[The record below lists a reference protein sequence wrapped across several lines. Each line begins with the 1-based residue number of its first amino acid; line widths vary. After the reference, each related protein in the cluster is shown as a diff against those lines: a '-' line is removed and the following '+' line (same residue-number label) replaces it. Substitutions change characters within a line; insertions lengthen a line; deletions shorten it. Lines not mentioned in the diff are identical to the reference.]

1 MKNENVK
8 KLTKKDL
15 FGQARELAVANG
27 REDLVAF
34 IDHEIELLNKKASA
48 SGESKTQKENLVIM
62 DRLYNELANIGKAVT
77 ISEFQ
82 ANSEYASTLSNQK
95 ISALFK
101 KMKEAGKIV
110 KTTEKKK
117 SYFSIVAE

>member
-1 MKNENVK
+1 MENVK

-15 FGQARELAVANG
+15 FGQARELAKKND

-34 IDHEIELLNKKASA
+34 IDHEIELLNKKAST

-62 DRLYNELANIGKAVT
+62 DKLYNELANMDRAVT

-82 ANSEYASTLSNQK
+82 ANSEYASKKKKKK

>member
-1 MKNENVK
+1 MRNENVK
-8 KLTKKDL
+8 KVTKKEM
-15 FGQARELAVANG
+15 FGEVRKLAVANG
-27 REDLVAF
+27 REDLIAF
-34 IDHEIELLNKKASA
+34 IDHELELLAKKASA

-62 DRLYNELANIGKAVT
+62 DRLYDELANINRAVT

-101 KMKEAGKIV
+101 KMIEAGKV
-110 KTTEKKK
+110 AKTTEKKK

>member
-1 MKNENVK
+1 MENVK
-8 KLTKKDL
+8 KLTKKEM
-15 FGQARELAVANG
+15 FGEARELAIANG

-62 DRLYNELANIGKAVT
+62 DKLYNELANIGRAVT

-101 KMKEAGKIV
+101 KMKDAGKIV
-110 KTTEKKK
+110 KTIEKKK

>member
-1 MKNENVK
+1 MENVK

-62 DRLYNELANIGKAVT
+62 DRLYNELANIGEAVT
-77 ISEFQ
+77 ISDFQ
-82 ANSEYASTLSNQK
+82 KRSEYAGTFSNQK

-101 KMKEAGKIV
+101 KMIEAGKVV

>member
-1 MKNENVK
+1 MENVK

-62 DRLYNELANIGKAVT
+62 DKLYNELANMDRAVT

>member
-62 DRLYNELANIGKAVT
+62 DRLYNELANMDRAVT
-77 ISEFQ
+77 ISELQ

-101 KMKEAGKIV
+101 KMVEAGKV
-110 KTTEKKK
+110 AKTTEKKR

>member
-1 MKNENVK
+1 MENVK

-34 IDHEIELLNKKASA
+34 IDHEIELLNKKAST
-48 SGESKTQKENLVIM
+48 SKESQTQKENLVIM
-62 DRLYNELANIGKAVT
+62 DKLYNELAHIGRAVT

-82 ANSEYASTLSNQK
+82 ANSEYASTFSNQK

-110 KTTEKKK
+110 KTIEKKK

>member
-1 MKNENVK
+1 MENVK

-34 IDHEIELLNKKASA
+34 IDHELELLAKKAST
-48 SGESKTQKENLVIM
+48 SKESQTQKENLVIM
-62 DRLYNELANIGKAVT
+62 DKLYNELAHIGEAVT
-77 ISEFQ
+77 ISDFQ
-82 ANSEYASTLSNQK
+82 KSSEYASTLSNQK

-117 SYFSIVAE
+117 SYFSIVAK

>member
-1 MKNENVK
+1 MENVK
-8 KLTKKDL
+8 KSTKKEM
-15 FGQARELAVANG
+15 FGEARELAVANG

-34 IDHEIELLNKKASA
+34 IDHEIELLNKKAST
-48 SGESKTQKENLVIM
+48 SKESQTQKENLIIM
-62 DRLYNELANIGKAVT
+62 DRLYNELANMDRAVT

>member
-1 MKNENVK
+1 MENVR
-8 KLTKKDL
+8 KLTKRDL

-34 IDHEIELLNKKASA
+34 IDHELELLDKKASA
-48 SGESKTQKENLVIM
+48 SGNSKTQKENLVIM
-62 DRLYNELANIGKAVT
+62 DRLYNELANMDRAVT

-101 KMKEAGKIV
+101 KMAEAGKV
-110 KTTEKKK
+110 VRTTEKKK
-117 SYFSIVAE
+117 SYFSVVAE

>member
-1 MKNENVK
+1 MENVN
-8 KLTKKDL
+8 KLRKKDL
-15 FGQARELAVANG
+15 FGQVRELAVANG

-34 IDHEIELLNKKASA
+34 IDHEIELLNKKAST

-62 DRLYNELANIGKAVT
+62 DKLYNELANMDRAVT

>member
-1 MKNENVK
+1 MENVK

-34 IDHEIELLNKKASA
+34 IDHEIELLNKKTST
-48 SGESKTQKENLVIM
+48 SKESQTQKENLVIM
-62 DRLYNELANIGKAVT
+62 DKLYNELANMDRAVT

>member
-1 MKNENVK
+1 MGNENVK

-34 IDHEIELLNKKASA
+34 IDHEIELLNKKAST
-48 SGESKTQKENLVIM
+48 SKESQTQKENLVIM
-62 DRLYNELANIGKAVT
+62 DKLYNELANMDRAVT

>member
-1 MKNENVK
+1 MCTNNSACSDNHSHCTNQGNRSVGTGYII
-8 KLTKKDL
+8 LIVL
-15 FGQARELAVANG
+15 YILLA
-27 REDLVAF
+27 
-34 IDHEIELLNKKASA
+34 KKASA

-62 DRLYNELANIGKAVT
+62 DKLYNELAHIGRAVT

>member
-1 MKNENVK
+1 MENVK
-8 KLTKKDL
+8 KLTKKEM
-15 FGQARELAVANG
+15 FGEARELAIANG

-34 IDHEIELLNKKASA
+34 IDHEIELLNKKAST
-48 SGESKTQKENLVIM
+48 SKESQTQKENLVIM
-62 DRLYNELANIGKAVT
+62 DKLYNELANMDRAVT

>member
-1 MKNENVK
+1 MENVK

-34 IDHEIELLNKKASA
+34 IDHEIELLNKKAST
-48 SGESKTQKENLVIM
+48 SKESQTQKENLVIM
-62 DRLYNELANIGKAVT
+62 DKLYNELANIGRAVT

-101 KMKEAGKIV
+101 KTKEAGKIV

>member
-1 MKNENVK
+1 MENVK

-15 FGQARELAVANG
+15 FGQARELAVANS

-34 IDHEIELLNKKASA
+34 IDHEIELLNKKAST
-48 SGESKTQKENLVIM
+48 SKESQTQKENLVIM
-62 DRLYNELANIGKAVT
+62 DKLYNELANIGRAVT

>member
-15 FGQARELAVANG
+15 FGQARELAIANG

-62 DRLYNELANIGKAVT
+62 DKLYNELANIGRAVT

-110 KTTEKKK
+110 KTIEKKK

>member
-62 DRLYNELANIGKAVT
+62 DKLYNELANIGRAVT

-110 KTTEKKK
+110 KTIEKKK

>member
-1 MKNENVK
+1 MENVK
-8 KLTKKDL
+8 KLTKKEM
-15 FGQARELAVANG
+15 FGEARELAIANG

-34 IDHEIELLNKKASA
+34 IDHELELLAKKAST

-62 DRLYNELANIGKAVT
+62 DKLYNELANIGRAVT

-101 KMKEAGKIV
+101 KMKETGKIV

>member
-34 IDHEIELLNKKASA
+34 IDHELELLAKKAST

-62 DRLYNELANIGKAVT
+62 DKLYNELANMDRAVT

-110 KTTEKKK
+110 KTIEKKK

>member
-1 MKNENVK
+1 MENVK

-34 IDHEIELLNKKASA
+34 IDHEIELLNKKAST
-48 SGESKTQKENLVIM
+48 SKESQTQKENLVIM
-62 DRLYNELANIGKAVT
+62 DKLYNELANMDRAVT

-110 KTTEKKK
+110 KTIEKKK

>member
-1 MKNENVK
+1 MENVK

-15 FGQARELAVANG
+15 FGQVRELAVANG

-34 IDHEIELLNKKASA
+34 VDHEIELLNKKAST

-62 DRLYNELANIGKAVT
+62 DKLYNELANIGRAVT

-110 KTTEKKK
+110 KTIEKKK

>member
-1 MKNENVK
+1 MENVK

-34 IDHEIELLNKKASA
+34 IDHELELLAKKAST

-62 DRLYNELANIGKAVT
+62 DKLYNELANMDRAVT

-110 KTTEKKK
+110 KTIEKKK

>member
-1 MKNENVK
+1 MENVK

-34 IDHEIELLNKKASA
+34 IDHEIELLNKKAST

-62 DRLYNELANIGKAVT
+62 DKLYNELANMDRAVT

-101 KMKEAGKIV
+101 KMVEAGKV
-110 KTTEKKK
+110 AKTTEKKK